1 MRRPLI
7 AVSAAVLLAFSLSG
21 CITIQLPGGGTPVTA
36 PDDNNK
42 NSQVLTCSDDEQ
54 ITESGSYVLEGA
66 CPSVT
71 IEGVDIDVEADTVV
85 QLIIRGD
92 RNSVDVDRLS
102 DVTVSGTSNEV
113 EAPSAA
119 QVEIAGDRNKVDVD
133 EGIEALVI
141 NGNDNDI
148 EVGTEITT
156 VSDSGER
163 NIIGH

>member
-1 MRRPLI
+1 MRSPLI

-36 PDDNNK
+36 PDDND
-42 NSQVLTCSDDEQ
+42 NSQVVTCSEDEQ
-54 ITESGSYVLEGA
+54 ITQSGSYVLEGA

-71 IEGVDIDVEADTVV
+71 IEGVDIDVEADTIV

-133 EGIEALVI
+133 EGIDALVI

-156 VSDSGER
+156 VSDGGER
-163 NIIGH
+163 NRIGH